1 MQVEHDLGRLNSLNE
16 EMACGIKQHGSE
28 QANVNVK
35 QGRRKAFW
43 RELQAMIRLRSPH
56 TVNVYGAITSR
67 ADRLVLVME
76 LLPGGDLRALLKDAV
91 EPLPEERAVSILRDV
106 CVGMAF
112 LHLKETVHGDLK
124 SPNVLFD
131 GGGRA
136 NVRT

>member
-1 MQVEHDLGRLNSLNE
+1 MVQVEHEFGRLNSPDE
-16 EMACGIKQHGSE
+16 EMAWGIKHLGPKVGHSIS
-28 QANVNVK
+28 
-35 QGRRKAFW
+35 RRKAFL

-67 ADRLVLVME
+67 TDCCILVME

-91 EPLPEERAVSILRDV
+91 EPLADEHARRITRDV
-106 CVGMAF
+106 CAGMTF
-112 LHLKETVHGDLK
+112 LHHKQTVHGDLK

-136 NVRT
+136 KVMP